1 MFLSI
6 IVLSPYDFC
15 DYGERRCC
23 SLSVT
28 PKSVIRLHVALSILC
43 IPVFSPSFYFYWRK
57 ALSANQ
63 VQRRQ
68 IKQRFPI
75 IIVLQWFTI
84 KWNV

>member
-1 MFLSI
+1 MIFAT
-6 IVLSPYDFC
+6 D
-15 DYGERRCC
+15 GGRRCR

-28 PKSVIRLHVALSILC
+28 PKSVIGLHVALSILC

-57 ALSANQ
+57 ALSAYQ
-63 VQRRQ
+63 VQRRL